1 MQKKAIDISAW
12 QGNPDFN
19 KIKASG
25 IEQIILRAGCGKNA
39 DKSFARSAAECERLN
54 IPYGSY
60 WFIYAVNETEAV
72 QNAQAFMNVV
82 RGKKISL
89 PLFAD
94 MEYDSE
100 SYCRKRGVV
109 LTKDLASRIV
119 KKFLDTLVAAGYKVG
134 NYTNLDWYKRF
145 FNDSVNKCYDLWLA
159 YWGSATTMSNNA
171 PVWQYS
177 SKGKVPGI
185 TGNVDMDYVHK
196 DYVNQPVNPPVPVV
210 PVDPDSKVHKI
221 PACYSTIFDP
231 EWYLFTYKDLQKW
244 ITDCIRDG
252 VIGGSQDEINW
263 QLYCHFLSC
272 GMDEADNGRHG
283 CKSFDVKKYKAAM
296 TDLQQIYGDVS
307 YKPYYNHYMLT
318 GAKEIADGK
327 RINVDLSV

>member
-1 MQKKAIDISAW
+1 
-12 QGNPDFN
+12 
-19 KIKASG
+19 
-25 IEQIILRAGCGKNA
+25 
-39 DKSFARSAAECERLN
+39 
-54 IPYGSY
+54 
-60 WFIYAVNETEAV
+60 
-72 QNAQAFMNVV
+72 
-82 RGKKISL
+82 
-89 PLFAD
+89 

-100 SYCRKRGVV
+100 SYCRKRGVI

-119 KKFLDTLVAAGYKVG
+119 KKFLDTIAAAGYKVG
-134 NYTNLDWYKRF
+134 NYTNLDWYRRF
-145 FNDSVNKCYDLWLA
+145 FDDSVNKGYDLWFA
-159 YWGSATTMSNNA
+159 YWGAETKMASDA

-177 SKGKVPGI
+177 SKGKVAGI

-196 DYVNQPVNPPVPVV
+196 DYTADQPVNPDITPVPVN
-210 PVDPDSKVHKI
+210 PDGNVHKI
-221 PACYSTIFDP
+221 PACYSLIFDP

-318 GAKEIADGK
+318 GAQEIADGK